1 MRALCRDMSGETQ
14 PAARPEFP
22 AAPAPPPV
30 TVDSAPGI
38 GPLPEAGR
46 WTLRRIMRWG
56 FYAAAFLIAWP
67 VVLTLLYTVVPPPVS
82 NVMLLRAI
90 KGAGIDRQWVSLEQ
104 ISPHLPRAVITSEDA
119 RFCEH
124 WGVDW
129 REFQGVIDDALDNDE
144 GPVRG
149 ASTIPMQTAKNLFLW
164 DGRFAIRKAVE
175 LPEALFMDLVWSKR
189 RMIEIYLNIVE
200 WAPGVYGA
208 EAAAQHHFKK
218 SAKDLTRKEAALLAA
233 VLPNPIK
240 RKAGKPSKG
249 VRSIANRIL
258 LRMNTMGPY
267 LTCLA
272 L

>member
-1 MRALCRDMSGETQ
+1 MSDETQ
-14 PAARPEFP
+14 HTAISAA
-22 AAPAPPPV
+22 AAALAYKPDLPSAEEALPV
-30 TVDSAPGI
+30 TARSRWR
-38 GPLPEAGR
+38 PLV
-46 WTLRRIMRWG
+46 RWG
-56 FYAAAFLIAWP
+56 FYLVAFLVAWP
-67 VVLTLLYTVVPPPVS
+67 LVLTLAYTIVPPPVS
-82 NVMLLRAI
+82 NVMLLRALH
-90 KGAGIDRQWVSLEQ
+90 GAPITRQWVSLEA
-104 ISPHLPRAVITSEDA
+104 ISPHLARAVITSEDA

-129 REFQGVIDDALDNDE
+129 REFKGVIDDALDKDE

-164 DGRFAIRKAVE
+164 DGRFAIRKIIE

-200 WAPGVYGA
+200 WAPGIYGA

-218 SAKDLTRKEAALLAA
+218 SAKNLSRKEAALLAA

-258 LRMNTMGPY
+258 LRMNGMAPY
-267 LTCLA
+267 LTCLGR
-272 L
+272 

>member
-1 MRALCRDMSGETQ
+1 MSDETQ
-14 PAARPEFP
+14 PVEHPVFP
-22 AAPAPPPV
+22 ASPAPTLAPAEPP
-30 TVDSAPGI
+30 SSI
-38 GPLPEAGR
+38 GPLPMTNRAR
-46 WTLRRIMRWG
+46 LRRYLRWA
-56 FYAAAFLIAWP
+56 FYAIGFLVAWP
-67 VVLTLLYTVVPPPVS
+67 LVMTLIYTVVPPPVS
-82 NVMLLRAI
+82 NVMLLRALH
-90 KGAGIDRQWVSLEQ
+90 GNGIDKQWKSLAD
-104 ISPHLPRAVITSEDA
+104 ISPYLPRAVITSEDA

-129 REFQGVIDDALDNDE
+129 HEFQGVIDDALDKDE
-144 GPVRG
+144 GPIRG

-164 DGRFAIRKAVE
+164 DGRFAIRKAIE
-175 LPEALFMDLVWSKR
+175 LPEALYMDLVWSKR

-208 EAAAQHHFKK
+208 EAAARHHFNK

-240 RKAGKPSKG
+240 RHAGKPSKG

-258 LRMNTMGPY
+258 LRMNGMGPY

-272 L
+272 P

>member
-1 MRALCRDMSGETQ
+1 MSDETQ
-14 PAARPEFP
+14 PAAFP
-22 AAPAPPPV
+22 VLPDSPPV
-30 TVDSAPGI
+30 SPEGPASI
-38 GPLPEAGR
+38 GPLPVSGR
-46 WTLRRIMRWG
+46 SRLRRFLRWAG
-56 FYAAAFLIAWP
+56 YAAAFLVAWP
-67 VVLTLLYTVVPPPVS
+67 VVLTLLYTIVPPPVS
-82 NVMLLRAI
+82 NVMLLRALH
-90 KGAGIDRQWVSLEQ
+90 GAGITKTWVSLDQ

-129 REFQGVIDDALDNDE
+129 HEFQGVIDDAIDGDE
-144 GPVRG
+144 GPIRG

-164 DGRFAIRKAVE
+164 DGRFAIRKAIE

-208 EAAAQHHFKK
+208 EAAARHHFKK
-218 SAKDLTRKEAALLAA
+218 SAKDLTKREAALLAA

-240 RKAGKPSKG
+240 RQAGKPSRG
-249 VRSIANRIL
+249 VKPIANRIL
-258 LRMNTMGPY
+258 LRMTGMGPY

-272 L
+272 R